1 MIFKARGIVALSVL
15 LCSPALVASSGA
27 NQLAQGSIEIAPSV
41 TFNHENF
48 KREGYGN
55 VDHQTELTITPTIG
69 YCVSDR
75 FEVMSGLMVRHESFN
90 DQHETSLGA
99 LAGLNY
105 NFPPHGTIVPFVG
118 LGFGVLFYDG
128 FSFDNTAV
136 LAPMLS
142 GGMRVLIGSSASV
155 NMSLGYQ
162 HESNAGG
169 EFNATSNK
177 LLASVGVSL
186 FPWPPK

>member
-1 MIFKARGIVALSVL
+1 MTQRVWGCVVLAVL
-15 LCSPALVASSGA
+15 LGQPGIASIVQA
-27 NQLAQGSIEIAPSV
+27 NQLVQGSIEIAPSV

-55 VDHQTELTITPTIG
+55 VDHQTELTITPTLG
-69 YCVSDR
+69 YCMSDR
-75 FEVMSGLMVRHESFN
+75 FEVMSGLIVRHESFN
-90 DQHETSLGA
+90 DQHTTSLGA

-118 LGFGVLFYDG
+118 LGFGVLFYHG

-186 FPWPPK
+186 FPWPK